1 MKKALLVTALF
12 AVLSGAAQA
21 ETAVTLYGL
30 IDTGVGFQRIKG
42 NDGYKES
49 KVGVANGV
57 SSGSRWGLRGAEDL
71 GDGLS
76 AVFTLES
83 GFNSANGQSGQS
95 GRLFGRQATV
105 GLKGDSWG
113 LLEFGRQTNVASKY
127 IAAINPFGTSYGQ
140 ASVGTAFSA
149 ANTVRHDNMV
159 MYQTP
164 SFSGFQFGLG
174 YSFSAD
180 DTKNGAAQ
188 FNADGTRK
196 SNPSQTGF
204 RTANNTR
211 AITAGLRYVNGPLN
225 VALTYDQLNPANQ
238 LGTDGNPK
246 QWILGGSYNFEV
258 IKLALAYGQTREG
271 WLTGRSLNAFG
282 SGSPVAKSFGSNIVA
297 KDFKS
302 NSYLV
307 GLSAPVG
314 GAGSILAS
322 WQRADANNTKL
333 TGDDATMNIFSL
345 GYTYNLSKRTNLY
358 ALGSYATNFAFIDGV
373 KSTVGAVRRRVRVA
387 RRRTPRLH

>member
-1 MKKALLVTALF
+1 MKKALLLTALC
-12 AVLSGAAQA
+12 AALSGVAQA
-21 ETAVTLYGL
+21 GTSVTLYGL
-30 IDTGVGFQRIKG
+30 IDTGVGFQRIEG

-49 KVGVANGV
+49 KVGMANGV

-113 LLEFGRQTNVASKY
+113 LLEFGRQTNIASKY
-127 IAAINPFGTSYGQ
+127 FVAINPFGTSYGQ

-174 YSFSAD
+174 YSFNVAD
-180 DTKNGAAQ
+180 TTAA
-188 FNADGTRK
+188 
-196 SNPSQTGF
+196 QTGF
-204 RTANNTR
+204 KTANNTR
-211 AITAGLRYVNGPLN
+211 AITTGLRYVNGPLN
-225 VALTYDQLNPANQ
+225 LALTYDQLNMANQ
-238 LGTDGNPK
+238 LGTDEKPK
-246 QWILGGSYNFEV
+246 QWIIGGSYNFEV
-258 IKLALAYGQTREG
+258 IKLALAYGQTRDG

-282 SGSPVAKSFGSNIVA
+282 GGSPAARSFRSNAVA

-307 GLSAPVG
+307 GLSAPMG

-322 WQRADANNTKL
+322 WQRADANNTSL
-333 TGDDATMNIFSL
+333 TGDDATMNIYSL

-358 ALGSYATNFAFIDGV
+358 ALGSYATNFAFVDGV
-373 KSTVGAVRRRVRVA
+373 KSTVGMVGVRHRF
-387 RRRTPRLH
+387 

>member
-1 MKKALLVTALF
+1 MKSTLRIAAAGACLS
-12 AVLSGAAQA
+12 VLSFSPALAA
-21 ETAVTLYGL
+21 TAASSSVQLYGL
-30 IDTGVGFQRIKG
+30 IDTGLQYLSNGPSG
-42 NDGYKES
+42 NS
-49 KVGVANGV
+49 KTGMSTGNL
-57 SSGSRWGLRGAEDL
+57 SGSRWGLRGAEDL

-113 LLEFGRQTNVASKY
+113 LLEFGRQTNIASKY
-127 IAAINPFGTSYGQ
+127 IAAIDPFGASYGQ
-140 ASVGTAFSA
+140 ANVGAAFGA

-174 YSFSAD
+174 YSFNVAD
-180 DTKNGAAQ
+180 TTAA
-188 FNADGTRK
+188 
-196 SNPSQTGF
+196 QTGF
-204 RTANNTR
+204 KTANNTR
-211 AITAGLRYVNGPLN
+211 AITTGLRYVNGPLN
-225 VALTYDQLNPANQ
+225 LALTYDQLNMANQ
-238 LGTDGNPK
+238 LGTDEKPK
-246 QWILGGSYNFEV
+246 QWIIGGSYDFEV
-258 IKLALAYGQTREG
+258 VKLALAYGQTRDG
-271 WLTGRSLNAFG
+271 WFTGQSLNNFSSAANP
-282 SGSPVAKSFGSNIVA
+282 SGKSFSSNVVA

-322 WQRADANNTKL
+322 WQRADANNTSL
-333 TGDDATMNIFSL
+333 TGDDATMNIYSL

-358 ALGSYATNFAFIDGV
+358 ALGSYATNFAFVDGL
-373 KSTVGAVRRRVRVA
+373 KSTVGMVGVRHRF
-387 RRRTPRLH
+387 

>member
-49 KVGVANGV
+49 KVGMANGV

-373 KSTVGAVRRRVRVA
+373 KSTVGIVGVRHRF
-387 RRRTPRLH
+387 

>member
-1 MKKALLVTALF
+1 MKKTLFVTALF
-12 AVLSGAAQA
+12 AALSGVAHA
-21 ETAVTLYGL
+21 ETSVTLYGL

-49 KVGVANGV
+49 KVGMSNGV

-95 GRLFGRQATV
+95 SRLFGRQATV

-113 LLEFGRQTNVASKY
+113 LLEFGRQTNIASKY
-127 IAAINPFGTSYGQ
+127 LGAIDPFGASYGQ
-140 ASVGTAFSA
+140 ANVGAAFGA

-180 DTKNGAAQ
+180 DTK
-188 FNADGTRK
+188 DGRINQSTGR
-196 SNPSQTGF
+196 PTTSQVGF
-204 RTANNTR
+204 RTAENTR

-225 VALTYDQLNPANQ
+225 VALTYDQLNMANQ
-238 LGTDGNPK
+238 LGTDEKPK
-246 QWILGGSYNFEV
+246 QWIIGGSYDFEV
-258 IKLALAYGQTREG
+258 IKLALAYGQTRDG
-271 WLTGRSLNAFG
+271 WFTGQSLNAFG
-282 SGSPVAKSFGSNIVA
+282 SGSPEGKSLSSNAVA

-314 GAGSILAS
+314 GAGNVLFS
-322 WQRADANNTKL
+322 WQRADANNTSL
-333 TGDDATMNIFSL
+333 TGGDDTMNIYSL

-358 ALGSYATNFAFIDGV
+358 ALGSYATNFAFIDDL
-373 KSTVGAVRRRVRVA
+373 KSTVGMVGVRHRF
-387 RRRTPRLH
+387 

>member
-373 KSTVGAVRRRVRVA
+373 KSTV
-387 RRRTPRLH
+387 

>member
-373 KSTVGAVRRRVRVA
+373 KSTVGIVGVRHRF
-387 RRRTPRLH
+387 

>member
-1 MKKALLVTALF
+1 MKKTLFVTALF
-12 AVLSGAAQA
+12 AALSGVAHA
-21 ETAVTLYGL
+21 ETSVTLYGL

-49 KVGVANGV
+49 KVGMSNGV

-113 LLEFGRQTNVASKY
+113 LLEFGRQTNIASKY
-127 IAAINPFGTSYGQ
+127 IGAIDPFGASYGQ
-140 ASVGTAFSA
+140 ANVGAAFGA

-180 DTKNGAAQ
+180 DTK
-188 FNADGTRK
+188 DGRINQSTGR
-196 SNPSQTGF
+196 PTTSQVGF
-204 RTANNTR
+204 RTAENTR
-211 AITAGLRYVNGPLN
+211 AITAGLRYVNDPLN
-225 VALTYDQLNPANQ
+225 VALTYDQLNMANQ
-238 LGTDGNPK
+238 LGTDEKPK
-246 QWILGGSYNFEV
+246 QWIIGGSYDFEV
-258 IKLALAYGQTREG
+258 IKLALAYGQTRNG
-271 WLTGRSLNAFG
+271 WFTGQSLNAFSSAVNP
-282 SGSPVAKSFGSNIVA
+282 SGKSFSSNVVA

-314 GAGSILAS
+314 GAGNVLFS
-322 WQRADANNTKL
+322 WQRADANNTSL
-333 TGDDATMNIFSL
+333 TGGDDTMNIYSL

-358 ALGSYATNFAFIDGV
+358 ALGSYATNFAFIDGL
-373 KSTVGAVRRRVRVA
+373 KSTVGMVGVRHRF
-387 RRRTPRLH
+387 

>member
-1 MKKALLVTALF
+1 MKKTLFVTALF
-12 AVLSGAAQA
+12 AALSGVAHA
-21 ETAVTLYGL
+21 ETSVTLYGL

-49 KVGVANGV
+49 KVGMSNGV

-95 GRLFGRQATV
+95 SRLFGRQATV

-113 LLEFGRQTNVASKY
+113 LLEFGRQTNIASKY
-127 IAAINPFGTSYGQ
+127 IGAIDPFGASYGQ
-140 ASVGTAFSA
+140 ANVGAAFGA

-174 YSFSAD
+174 YSFNVAD
-180 DTKNGAAQ
+180 TTAA
-188 FNADGTRK
+188 
-196 SNPSQTGF
+196 QTGF
-204 RTANNTR
+204 KTADNTR
-211 AITAGLRYVNGPLN
+211 AITTGLRYVNGPLN
-225 VALTYDQLNPANQ
+225 VAVTYDQLNMANQ
-238 LGTDGNPK
+238 LGTDEKPK
-246 QWILGGSYNFEV
+246 QWIIGGSYDFEV
-258 IKLALAYGQTREG
+258 IKLALAYGQTRNG
-271 WLTGRSLNAFG
+271 WFTGQSLNAFSSAVNP
-282 SGSPVAKSFGSNIVA
+282 SGKSFSSNVVA

-307 GLSAPVG
+307 GLSAPIG
-314 GAGSILAS
+314 GAGNVLFS
-322 WQRADANNTKL
+322 WQRADANNTSL
-333 TGDDATMNIFSL
+333 TGGDDTMNIYSL

-358 ALGSYATNFAFIDGV
+358 ALGSYATNFAFIDGL
-373 KSTVGAVRRRVRVA
+373 KSTVGMVGVRHRF
-387 RRRTPRLH
+387 